1 MAVYSFYIFDRHA
14 ECIYKRR
21 WLPRPTSIVG
31 KSSRSASE
39 TPTPGL
45 GQTVRSTDDDSK
57 LVFGTVFS
65 LRNMVRKLGGEE
77 DNFISYTTSQYK
89 LHYYETPTNIKFVML
104 TDLKS
109 PSMHIALQQI
119 YINLFVEYVVKNPLS
134 PTEHPGGVGVNNE
147 LFEESLEQFVDSG
160 MRCSVHRYGLRMAP
174 AEYLHEQRARL
185 NMTLQRLRI
194 IQHRLF
200 EPWPVIESRV
210 ARGSELPEKGK
221 LRSLASRVALYTR
234 E

>member
-1 MAVYSFYIFDRHA
+1 MVVYSFYIFDRHA

-31 KSSRSASE
+31 KSRSDTVSGSA
-39 TPTPGL
+39 PTGL

-65 LRNMVRKLGGEE
+65 LRNIVRKLGGDD
-77 DNFISYTTSQYK
+77 DNFVSFTTSQYK
-89 LHYYETPTNIKFVML
+89 LHYYETPTNTKFVML

-109 PSMHIALQQI
+109 PSMRIALQQI

-147 LFEESLEQFVDSG
+147 LFEESLEQFV
-160 MRCSVHRYGLRMAP
+160 
-174 AEYLHEQRARL
+174 Q
-185 NMTLQRLRI
+185 T
-194 IQHRLF
+194 
-200 EPWPVIESRV
+200 RV
-210 ARGSELPEKGK
+210 LS
-221 LRSLASRVALYTR
+221 
-234 E
+234 

>member
-1 MAVYSFYIFDRHA
+1 MPVYSFYIFDRHA

-31 KSSRSASE
+31 KSSRATDAQAGPS
-39 TPTPGL
+39 GL
-45 GQTVRSTDDDSK
+45 GQTVNASDDDAK

-77 DNFISYTTSQYK
+77 DKYDSTRCFVSYSTSQYK

-109 PSMHIALQQI
+109 PSMRIALQQI

-134 PTEHPGGVGVNNE
+134 PIEHPGGVGVNNE
-147 LFEESLEQFVDSG
+147 LFEESLEQFV
-160 MRCSVHRYGLRMAP
+160 
-174 AEYLHEQRARL
+174 Q
-185 NMTLQRLRI
+185 T
-194 IQHRLF
+194 
-200 EPWPVIESRV
+200 RV
-210 ARGSELPEKGK
+210 
-221 LRSLASRVALYTR
+221 LA
-234 E
+234 